1 MSRFLAIAAV
11 SSILLGALLTACGDT
26 GSDDDEGSQLDTGP
40 GSTQQADGGS
50 SATATTK
57 VKKKDQTATAQAA
70 ASGVPTKA
78 AASATPAATGPITLE
93 NPQTLS
99 NGVQFQELQV
109 GTGAA
114 ATASSKVEIR
124 YVGRLAATGAQFD
137 ATTGDTTRVFS
148 LTALIPGFSSGMV
161 GMKVGGKRRVL
172 VPAAQG
178 YGAAGRPPLIPP
190 NSDLVFDIEL
200 VSIK

>member
-1 MSRFLAIAAV
+1 MTRFLAIAAV
-11 SSILLGALLTACGDT
+11 SSLLLGALLSACGDT
-26 GSDDDEGSQLDTGP
+26 GSDDDGSQLDTGP
-40 GSTQQADGGS
+40 GSGQQADAGP
-50 SATATTK
+50 SASATTK

-70 ASGVPTKA
+70 ASGVPTQA
-78 AASATPAATGPITLE
+78 PAASGTPAAAGPITLE

-99 NGVQFQELQV
+99 NGVQIQELQA

-137 ATTGDTTRVFS
+137 ATPGDTTRVFS
-148 LTALIPGFSSGMV
+148 LTALIPGFSSGVV

>member
-1 MSRFLAIAAV
+1 MSRLLALAAV
-11 SSILLGALLTACGDT
+11 SSVFLGALLAACGNT

-40 GSTQQADGGS
+40 GAAQHADSGA
-50 SATATTK
+50 SATATSK

-70 ASGVPTKA
+70 ASGVPTQAPATVTA
-78 AASATPAATGPITLE
+78 AASGPITLE
-93 NPQTLS
+93 NPQTLG
-99 NGVQFQELQV
+99 NGVQIQELQV

-114 ATASSKVEIR
+114 AAASSKVEIR

-148 LTALIPGFSSGMV
+148 LTALIPGFSSGVV
-161 GMKVGGKRRVL
+161 GMQVGGKRRVL

-178 YGAAGRPPLIPP
+178 YGAAGRPPVVPP